1 MPNEAG
7 ADCRRPAKRTRRVRE
22 TGEGRNKPVSGLV
35 GHGDEKYTTGV
46 CLASS
51 HGRAWEGLLAE
62 RWRHRPGDLA
72 EIEPRETEVVVLID
86 GRLNVRRRGD
96 GRLQQTAA
104 VPGTVWLCP
113 AGIRE
118 DMIRLNGEISES
130 IHLYLPDTPLDTT
143 SLAEFDRD
151 PANVQLQYDGGFHD
165 PLIEQI
171 ARAVRT
177 ELADPAPASGLLIET
192 LSATLAAYL
201 LRHHSNLGPGAARL
215 PRAEGA
221 LDLRRL
227 NRVKDYI
234 AANLDGAL
242 SLQEMAGI
250 ACLSRHHF
258 ARAFK
263 AAVGETPHRYVVEQR
278 LQRAKAMLSTREASL
293 AEIAMVCGFANQAHF
308 SRVFR
313 QATGLTPGMFR
324 ALAN

>member
-1 MPNEAG
+1 MS
-7 ADCRRPAKRTRRVRE
+7 R
-22 TGEGRNKPVSGLV
+22 LV
-35 GHGDEKYTTGV
+35 GHGDEKYTTGA

-51 HGRAWEGLLAE
+51 HGRAWDGLLAE

-86 GRLNVRRRGD
+86 GQLNVRRRGD

-130 IHLYLPDTPLDTT
+130 IHLYLPAAPLDTT
-143 SLAEFDRD
+143 TLTEFDRD

-192 LSATLAAYL
+192 LGATLAAYL
-201 LRHHSNLGPGAARL
+201 LRHHSNLAPGAARL
-215 PRAEGA
+215 PQADGA

-234 AANLDGAL
+234 AANLEGDL
-242 SLQEMAGI
+242 SLREMAGI
-250 ACLSRHHF
+250 ACLSSHHF
-258 ARAFK
+258 ARSFK
-263 AAVGETPHRYVVEQR
+263 AAVGETPHRYVVAQR
-278 LQRAKAMLSTREASL
+278 LRRAKALLTARALSL
-293 AEIAMVCGFANQAHF
+293 AEVAAASGFANQAHF
-308 SRVFR
+308 SRIFK
-313 QATGLTPGMFR
+313 QATGFTPGAYR
-324 ALAN
+324 ALNG

>member
-1 MPNEAG
+1 MS
-7 ADCRRPAKRTRRVRE
+7 R
-22 TGEGRNKPVSGLV
+22 LV
-35 GHGDEKYTTGV
+35 GHGDEKYTTGA

-51 HGRAWEGLLAE
+51 DGRTWDGLLAE
-62 RWRHRPGDLA
+62 RWRHLPGDLA
-72 EIEPRETEVVVLID
+72 EIEPRETEVVVLIE

-104 VPGTVWLCP
+104 VPGMVWLCP

-130 IHLYLPDTPLDTT
+130 IHLYLPSTPLDTT
-143 SLAEFDRD
+143 ALAEFDRD
-151 PANVQLQYDGGFHD
+151 PARVQLQYDGGFHD

-171 ARAVRT
+171 ARAVRA

-215 PRAEGA
+215 PRADGA

-234 AANLDGAL
+234 AANLAGEL
-242 SLQEMAGI
+242 SLSEMAGI

-263 AAVGETPHRYVVEQR
+263 AAVGETPHRYVVSQR
-278 LQRAKAMLSTREASL
+278 LRRAKALLSAREFSL
-293 AEIAMVCGFANQAHF
+293 AEIALACGFANQAHF
-308 SRVFR
+308 SRTFK
-313 QATGLTPGMFR
+313 QATGLTPGAYR
-324 ALAN
+324 ALNP

>member
-1 MPNEAG
+1 M
-7 ADCRRPAKRTRRVRE
+7 
-22 TGEGRNKPVSGLV
+22 SGLL

-51 HGRAWEGLLAE
+51 HGRAWDGLLAE

-96 GRLQQTAA
+96 GRLQQTTA

-118 DMIRLNGEISES
+118 DMIRLHGEISES
-130 IHLYLPDTPLDTT
+130 VHLYLPAVPLDTT
-143 SLAEFDRD
+143 ALTEFDRD
-151 PANVQLQYDGGFHD
+151 PANVRLQYDGGFHD

-171 ARAVRT
+171 ARAVRA
-177 ELADPAPASGLLIET
+177 ELSDPAPASGLLIES

-201 LRHHSNLGPGAARL
+201 LRHHSNLDPAAARL
-215 PRAEGA
+215 PRADGA

-227 NRVKDYI
+227 NRVKDYV
-234 AANLDGAL
+234 AANLADELGL
-242 SLQEMAGI
+242 RELAGI
-250 ACLSRHHF
+250 ACLSHHHF

-263 AAVGETPHRYVVEQR
+263 AAVGETPHRYVVAQR
-278 LQRAKAMLSTREASL
+278 LQRARAMLWAREYSL
-293 AEIAMVCGFANQAHF
+293 SEIAAACGFADQAHF
-308 SRVFR
+308 GRSFKR
-313 QATGLTPGMFR
+313 ATGLSPGAYR
-324 ALAN
+324 ALSI